1 MMPSDLLLR
10 PGTVPILTIRDPR
23 LAVPSAYRVLKSM
36 GLPHGSGRPNF
47 LISTAT
53 IWQKMLYEFFE
64 ANDIHPLVIDADDIM
79 TDRGFVEKLCQ
90 ELELDPNQCI
100 FQWEARPKESMHPLL
115 YASQQYLMDSTAVD
129 PGRAK
134 VNLDLDAEE
143 SRWEKEFGDDVGLVR
158 EAVAR
163 SMSDYSWLQDRAW
176 EG

>member
-1 MMPSDLLLR
+1 MMPNNLLLR

-53 IWQKMLYEFFE
+53 IWHKMLYEFFE
-64 ANDIHPLVIDADDIM
+64 SKNIHPLVIDADDIM
-79 TDRGFVEKLCQ
+79 TSQGFVERLCQ
-90 ELELDPNQCI
+90 KLELDPNQSI
-100 FQWEARPKESMHPLL
+100 FQWEARPKGSMHPML

-129 PGRAK
+129 PGRAG

-143 SRWEKEFGDDVGLVR
+143 SKWEEEFGDDVGLVR

-163 SMSDYSWLQDRAW
+163 SMSDYLWLRDRAFR
-176 EG
+176 G

>member
-1 MMPSDLLLR
+1 MMPRDLLLR

-53 IWQKMLYEFFE
+53 IWQEMLCEFFE
-64 ANDIHPLVIDADDIM
+64 VNDIHPLVVDADDIM
-79 TDRGFVEKLCQ
+79 ASQGFVEKLCQ
-90 ELELDPNQCI
+90 ELELDSNQCI
-100 FQWEARPKESMHPLL
+100 FQWEARPKDSMHPML

-129 PGRAK
+129 PGRAG

-143 SRWEKEFGDDVGLVR
+143 SRWEEEFGDDVGLLG

-163 SMSDYSWLQDRAW
+163 SMGDYLWLRERAFRA
-176 EG
+176 